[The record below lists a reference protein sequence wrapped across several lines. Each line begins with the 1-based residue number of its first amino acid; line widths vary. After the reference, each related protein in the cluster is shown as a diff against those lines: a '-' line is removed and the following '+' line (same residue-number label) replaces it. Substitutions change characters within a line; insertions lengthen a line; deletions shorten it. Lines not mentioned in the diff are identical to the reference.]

1 MYEGGYMGVGL
12 GQKKKGI
19 DNLHQACMPLITF
32 CKQIAF
38 HNLSILLNLNK

>member
-12 GQKKKGI
+12 GQKKDI
-19 DNLHQACMPLITF
+19 DNLHQARMPLITF

-38 HNLSILLNLNK
+38 HNLSISLKLNK